1 MATTDKR
8 VDAYIAKS
16 APFAQPILRELRAR
30 VHAACPN
37 AEETIKW
44 GFPNFVYEGAL
55 LCNMA
60 SFKAHCAFGFWK
72 GKLLREAGLEV
83 SDEAMGQM
91 GRIASVKDLPGKSEF
106 RRLVKAAMKL
116 NEAPTRVAR
125 PVTKPGT
132 RKPIP
137 VPADF
142 TAALAKN
149 ARARKAFEAFAP
161 SHRREYLE
169 WITEAKRVETREKRI
184 AQAVE
189 WIAEGKQR
197 NWKYQD
203 C

>member
-16 APFAQPILRELRAR
+16 APFAQPILEQLRAR
-30 VHAACPN
+30 VHAACPDV
-37 AEETIKW
+37 EEAIKW
-44 GFPNFVYEGAL
+44 GFPNFVYEGAV

-60 SFKAHCAFGFWK
+60 AFKQHCAFGFWK
-72 GKLLREAGLEV
+72 AKLLGEAGLKV
-83 SDEAMGQM
+83 SEDAMGQM
-91 GRIASVKDLPGKSEF
+91 GRITSVKDLPGKAEF
-106 RRLVKAAMKL
+106 TRLVKAAMKL

-137 VPADF
+137 VPAELK
-142 TAALAKN
+142 AALAKN
-149 ARARKAFEAFAP
+149 ARARKTFEAFAP

-169 WITEAKRVETREKRI
+169 WITEAKRVETRAKRI
-184 AQAVE
+184 AQTIE
-189 WIAEGKQR
+189 WLAEGKQR
-197 NWKYQD
+197 NWKYQG

>member
-116 NEAPTRVAR
+116 NEEPTRVAR